1 MIIDFTDELNL
12 LPPKRKRA
20 NLMVENLILV
30 RPSLDWEEELL
41 AYKDAFKD
49 EHMHGGAGLYQFDK
63 VSDWLAYLEKLE
75 MDKPA
80 EEGWTA
86 TAFLCIRQSDKR
98 MVGICNVRHHLNSL
112 ELFNVSGHIGYSIRP
127 DERQKGYAKVQLH
140 LALSEAQKL
149 GIDRGS
155 DETILD
161 RCGRRSMRYEI
172 NFFAR
177 LGTGQDGLG

>member
-1 MIIDFTDELNL
+1 
-12 LPPKRKRA
+12 
-20 NLMVENLILV
+20 MVENLILV